1 MARASSSSSS
11 KSRPASRA
19 NPASATKARAS
30 ASKATGKAAGRGT
43 KAANDDSAKAKRSAG
58 SSRVLWKG
66 AITFGL
72 VLVPVE
78 LHTAARRQGLELD
91 MLDKRSMEPIG
102 YKRINKITGKEVP
115 WEQIVKGYEYEKGQ
129 YVVLGDEDFK
139 RANPKA
145 TQSVEIFSFV
155 EAGQI
160 PPLYFDAPYYLVPQ
174 RTGVKVY
181 ALLMQAMEKEG
192 VVALANVVIATKQH
206 LAVVIPDGEKLM
218 LNTLRYADEIRDTAN
233 LNMPDVAGA
242 SIKPGEMSMAS
253 KLIDSMRGKWEP
265 EEYHDTYREDIM
277 ARIDQ
282 KVKEGKLNEVPKAE
296 KSEGGGR
303 QRSAEVIDLMSLLKK
318 SIPGKGRGKAEADDD
333 EEAEA
338 RPTRSS
344 GKPASKAAAKKPA
357 ARKTAKRAVQHKR
370 AA

>member
-1 MARASSSSSS
+1 MARTAKASPSARAEPTAKTRKAAKSAAKTAVRKNAS
-11 KSRPASRA
+11 KSVSR
-19 NPASATKARAS
+19 
-30 ASKATGKAAGRGT
+30 GE
-43 KAANDDSAKAKRSAG
+43 AANAPRYAAPKSSGHARGGA
-58 SSRVLWKG
+58 SRVLWKG

-115 WEQIVKGYEYEKGQ
+115 YEQIVKGYAVEKGQ
-129 YVVLGDEDFK
+129 YVVLTDDDFK

-155 EAGQI
+155 DKEDI
-160 PPLYFDAPYYLVPQ
+160 PSMYFDAPYYLVPQ

-192 VVALANVVIATKQH
+192 CVALANVVIATKQH

-218 LNTLRYADEIRDTAN
+218 LNTLRYPDEIRDTSN
-233 LNMPDVAGA
+233 LNMPDVKGA
-242 SIKPGEMSMAS
+242 SIKPAEMNMAQ
-253 KLIDSMRGKWEP
+253 KLIESMRGEWEP
-265 EEYHDTYREDIM
+265 KEYHDTYREDIM
-277 ARIDQ
+277 ARIDE
-282 KVKEGKLNEVPKAE
+282 KVKAGKINQVTAPEKGEVPKP
-296 KSEGGGR
+296 
-303 QRSAEVIDLMSLLKK
+303 RSAEVIDLMSLLQK
-318 SIPGKGRGKAEADDD
+318 SIPAKGKSR
-333 EEAEA
+333 
-338 RPTRSS
+338 
-344 GKPASKAAAKKPA
+344 AAAAPRA
-357 ARKTAKRAVQHKR
+357 TKTASRKR